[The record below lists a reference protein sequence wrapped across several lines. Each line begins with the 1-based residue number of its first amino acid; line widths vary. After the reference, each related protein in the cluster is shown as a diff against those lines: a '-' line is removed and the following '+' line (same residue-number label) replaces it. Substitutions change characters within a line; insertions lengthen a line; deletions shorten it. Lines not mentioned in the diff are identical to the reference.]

1 MNKLYNISELAKILK
16 LIDTQTKKPLNHT
29 LRYWEKEFK
38 EIKPKI
44 INKRRYY
51 SFKQV
56 EVIKK
61 IKFLLKDKGMTI
73 SGVKNLLKINTN
85 KLDENNLNSLK
96 GDHYRSFLKS
106 KIKTILKKINK
117 IKIHGKKNTS

>member
-16 LIDTQTKKPLNHT
+16 LIDTKTKKPSNHT

-73 SGVKNLLKINTN
+73 LGVKNLLKLNTN

-96 GDHYRSFLKS
+96 RDHYRSFLKS